1 MKIRYDSQNRIFI
14 ADAAYE
20 DKDSLK
26 AAGFWFHWEVGKCR
40 FQGCKACAAGLIKKW
55 WTFKPE
61 VAAKFISCC
70 DDAAREALDPTV
82 KSLEGSRA
90 ADVQIDIPCP
100 EGESYLGFQRAGI
113 AYAATH
119 EGTLIADEMG
129 LGKTIQALGLI
140 NLKGFSR
147 VLVICP
153 ATLRL
158 NWAREA
164 AKWLVSPTTILVGS
178 SKPSLDILDCLV
190 RTGALDNQVWKNC
203 FEKVKNVNGSV
214 EPPQKLGLSALYSS
228 VSSGALSVGFQP
240 TEGTKLIDQFLSGT
254 RNTNL
259 NAVAKRTDPTLPVYN
274 SSNVRPMPNCSRN
287 IKDRRESASSSQGSA
302 PDSSIMVAQGTRSD
316 TEALSRALD
325 GQPPADFHK
334 DAFKSGVTNSSGP
347 CHMVLILNY
356 DVVKNW
362 YDILMQC
369 TFDVLYLDEC
379 HKCKNPKAQRT
390 KQVLGY
396 YSRHNKVQVPGLVSR
411 AKNKVMLTGTPILN
425 RPIEIQPLAAALAP
439 KQFGNFFTF
448 AKRYCAAVQTKYG
461 WDFTGASNL
470 GELQERL
477 RANIMVRRLKK
488 DVLKE
493 LPPKTRSI
501 ILLNQN
507 GMAGAV
513 AEEHDTAGDLE
524 AELDAAHAGAELA
537 LAAGD
542 EDAYNAAVRK
552 LDDKLQIAFSEMSAA
567 RHAMAVKKIP
577 AVLEHCD
584 EVLENVSKL
593 VIFAHH
599 HDVIAA
605 LAEHYGAQAVVL
617 TGETSNEERQVA
629 VDRFQNDPEVKVFI
643 GSIQA
648 AGVGIT
654 LTACSHVVFA
664 ELDWVPGNVTQ
675 AEDRCHRIGQQ
686 DNVTI
691 QHLVVDGSLD
701 ARLAHILVWKQ
712 HIIEQALDT
721 QREVKAPATGNA
733 DVRTLPMPPPRFP
746 VASEAQRKACAAA
759 LQTLACRCDGARE
772 LDGAGFNKCDTN
784 IGRALAYKSTLHPL
798 TDGEVHLCKRML
810 PKYHAQVGEALIAAV
825 KGK

>member
-14 ADAAYE
+14 ADAAFE

-26 AAGFWFHWEVGKCR
+26 AAGFWFHWQVGGCK
-40 FQGCKACAAGLIKKW
+40 FQGCKACSAGLIKKW

-70 DDAAREALDPTV
+70 DDAAKAALDPTV

-90 ADVQIDIPCP
+90 ADAQIDIPCP
-100 EGESYLGFQRAGI
+100 DGEEYLGFQRAGI
-113 AYAATH
+113 AYAAAH

-129 LGKTIQALGLI
+129 LGKTIQALGLV
-140 NLKGFSR
+140 NLKGYKNILII
-147 VLVICP
+147 VP
-153 ATLRL
+153 ASLRI
-158 NWAREA
+158 NWHREA
-164 AKWLVSPTTILVGS
+164 QKWLTDKALTYVVVDNADADVST
-178 SKPSLDILDCLV
+178 
-190 RTGALDNQVWKNC
+190 A
-203 FEKVKNVNGSV
+203 NVVIIN
-214 EPPQKLGLSALYSS
+214 Y
-228 VSSGALSVGFQP
+228 
-240 TEGTKLIDQFLSGT
+240 D
-254 RNTNL
+254 R
-259 NAVAKRTDPTLPVYN
+259 
-274 SSNVRPMPNCSRN
+274 
-287 IKDRRESASSSQGSA
+287 IKDRIFTALMAREW
-302 PDSSIMVAQGTRSD
+302 D
-316 TEALSRALD
+316 L
-325 GQPPADFHK
+325 
-334 DAFKSGVTNSSGP
+334 
-347 CHMVLILNY
+347 
-356 DVVKNW
+356 VV
-362 YDILMQC
+362 
-369 TFDVLYLDEC
+369 VDEC
-379 HKCKNPKAQRT
+379 HKVKNPEAQRT
-390 KQVLGY
+390 RRVLGY
-396 YSRHNKVQVPGLVSR
+396 YDRRRKVQVPGLISK
-411 AKNKVMLTGTPILN
+411 AKAKLLLTGTPILN
-425 RPIEIQPLAAALAP
+425 RPVEIQPLAAALAP
-439 KQFGNFFTF
+439 RLFGNFFTF
-448 AKRYCAAVQTKYG
+448 AKRYCAAHQTKYG

-513 AEEHDTAGDLE
+513 AEEHDAAGDLAE
-524 AELDAAHAGAELA
+524 ELDAAHADAELA

-552 LDDKLQIAFSEMSAA
+552 LDDELEIAFSEMSAA

-584 EVLENVSKL
+584 GLVEELDKL

-599 HDVIAA
+599 HDVIHA
-605 LAEHYGAQAVVL
+605 LAEHYGSSAVVL
-617 TGETSNEERQVA
+617 TGETSNEDRQIA
-629 VDRFQNDPEVKVFI
+629 VDRFQKDPEIKVFI

-654 LTACSHVVFA
+654 LTAASTVVFA

-712 HIIEQALDT
+712 HIIEQALDN
-721 QREVKAPATGNA
+721 QREVLAPATGNA

-746 VASEAQRKACAAA
+746 VASEAQRQACAAGLRA
-759 LQTLACRCDGARE
+759 LAGVCDGAVA
-772 LDGAGFNKCDTN
+772 LDGAGFNKCDSN
-784 IGRALAYKSTLHPL
+784 MGKALAVRSLTRPL
-798 TDGEVHLCKRML
+798 TDGEVHLCKRLL
-810 PKYHAQVGEALIAAV
+810 PKYHRQVGEALIAIV